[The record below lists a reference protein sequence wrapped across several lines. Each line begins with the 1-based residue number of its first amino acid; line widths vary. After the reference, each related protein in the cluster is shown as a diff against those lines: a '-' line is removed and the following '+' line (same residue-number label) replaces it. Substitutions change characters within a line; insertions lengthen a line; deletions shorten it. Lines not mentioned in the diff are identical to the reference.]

1 MLSSTSKKCLFLN
14 SDLLL
19 RGVFRELVELCPFAS
34 FLISLNI
41 LGGIGIRLGYSQGG
55 SSRSTG
61 TKLLPCGNSLF
72 RILAGN

>member
-1 MLSSTSKKCLFLN
+1 MSSLFLD

-19 RGVFRELVELCPFAS
+19 GDMLHELIKLSLAS
-34 FLISLNI
+34 IGISFNI